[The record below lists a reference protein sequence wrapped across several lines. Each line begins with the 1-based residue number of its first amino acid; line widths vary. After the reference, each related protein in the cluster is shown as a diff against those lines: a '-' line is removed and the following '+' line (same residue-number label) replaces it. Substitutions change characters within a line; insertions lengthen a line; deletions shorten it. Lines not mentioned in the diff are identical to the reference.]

1 MNRDTKT
8 SGGIIST
15 NAAARQ
21 RWIVTAHDRT
31 NKASRWR
38 DLAGVVLDGP
48 SNHKES
54 TASRV
59 QKDELDVQRII
70 DTLISWNNPFAEGG
84 KQMPSLSSGVQA
96 TPNVQYDLLIR

>member
-1 MNRDTKT
+1 MQLQGSAGLLQLMTGQIKRVAGEIWQVLFSMVPQIIKNR
-8 SGGIIST
+8 
-15 NAAARQ
+15 
-21 RWIVTAHDRT
+21 
-31 NKASRWR
+31 
-38 DLAGVVLDGP
+38 
-48 SNHKES
+48 S

-96 TPNVQYDLLIR
+96 TPNVQSDLLIR